1 MNINFEYYKVFYV
14 IAKNKNITKAA
25 NELKISQPAISRM
38 LKTMENQMNTKLF
51 IRKTKGVIL
60 TNEGRELYRLIA
72 DNIDNIIKSE
82 ISFSKIINNKVL
94 KIAGNKTYINYLI
107 TNNKLDNIFKSDLS
121 INIIDSNNFDLLNS
135 QLSNNLIDFA
145 FISEPTNYQFNS
157 ELAFKELEKFHLVY
171 FSNNENNKPI
181 VLFNKFSDI
190 CKEYLK
196 SININIKNIIL
207 VDDYDVIYPLISS
220 GYANGFLIK
229 EYINSNPSN
238 TNISKFN
245 ISNSIFTIKMGILYN
260 INNELKIK
268 NYFYDLKSDGN

>member
-1 MNINFEYYKVFYV
+1 MNINFEYYKIFYV
-14 IAKNKNITKAA
+14 IAKNRNITKAA
-25 NELKISQPAISRM
+25 NELNISQPSISRM
-38 LKTMENQMNTKLF
+38 LKSMEDQMNTKLF

-82 ISFSKIINNKVL
+82 ISFSKIINNKIL

-107 TNNKLDNIFKSDLS
+107 DNKKLDNIFNTNSN
-121 INIIDSNNFDLLNS
+121 INLIDTNNFDLLND
-135 QLSNNLIDFA
+135 QLSNNLIDFV

-157 ELAFKELEKFHLVY
+157 ELVFKQLEEFHLVY
-171 FSNNENNKPI
+171 LSNNENNKPI
-181 VLFNKFSDI
+181 VLLNNNKFSDI

-196 SININIKNIIL
+196 SIDINTENIIL
-207 VDDYDVIYPLISS
+207 VDDYDVIYPLISN

-229 EYINSNPSN
+229 EYINSNSSN
-238 TNISKFN
+238 TDISKFSM
-245 ISNSIFTIKMGILYN
+245 SNSISTIKMGLLYN

-268 NYFYDLKSDGN
+268 KYFGE